1 MTNRNLNRQSLIVCM
16 PECEGGFVIA
26 YQMSLTYSHSVEVQ
40 IEDRSLVIHR
50 LFTPAVFVYLLV
62 VHKGVVGSWFSVS
75 LVNPPHH
82 PQHYHFLS
90 VMNLD

>member
-1 MTNRNLNRQSLIVCM
+1 M
-16 PECEGGFVIA
+16 PECEGGFVIV

-40 IEDRSLVIHR
+40 IEDHSQVR
-50 LFTPAVFVYLLV
+50 LFIGHLPAVFVYLLV

-82 PQHYHFLS
+82 PQHNHFLS
-90 VMNLD
+90 LVNLDTTLL